1 MRICVYGFFFSLG
14 LQECARMTIPYDDI
28 KIAHF
33 SGALSLAQWVL
44 DPVLHNTMSFDA
56 FVQSRMLESFLAI
69 VDKEKADE
77 DAKGIVK
84 LHLQHVTEV
93 LRRPVLP
100 VLRRPVPAVLR
111 RPVRRRGIASCRCST
126 HGQAARTPAT
136 RSTIPT
142 RWSSS
147 WTARDGWGG
156 PTIIKGF

>member
-1 MRICVYGFFFSLG
+1 MRICVYGFCFSLG

-56 FVQSRMLESFLAI
+56 LVQSRMLESFLAI

-84 LHLQHVTEV
+84 LRLQHVTEAACKEWYAQYEA
-93 LRRPVLP
+93 LDRM
-100 VLRRPVPAVLR
+100 
-111 RPVRRRGIASCRCST
+111 VRRGKKGKIEAHPT
-126 HGQAARTPAT
+126 LAAPAALPPQCVRALS
-136 RSTIPT
+136 RSQVC
-142 RWSSS
+142 
-147 WTARDGWGG
+147 
-156 PTIIKGF
+156 

>member
-1 MRICVYGFFFSLG
+1 MRICVYGFCFSLG

-100 VLRRPVPAVLR
+100 VLRRPV
-111 RPVRRRGIASCRCST
+111 RRRGIASCRCST
-126 HGQAARTPAT
+126 RGQAARTPAT

-147 WTARDGWGG
+147 WTTRDGWGG
-156 PTIIKGF
+156 PTVIKGF

>member
-1 MRICVYGFFFSLG
+1 MRICVYGFCFSLG

-126 HGQAARTPAT
+126 RG
-136 RSTIPT
+136 
-142 RWSSS
+142 
-147 WTARDGWGG
+147 
-156 PTIIKGF
+156 